1 MTFIKQKI
9 TRSKFTGLPLLS
21 LFLASILLSA
31 CGESIMPSSDMSK
44 EDAYSEIKKF
54 EKGVNPSFKENNV
67 RANIK
72 LSKTNL
78 LSMLPDLN
86 DYPIRGNQT
95 DSTQVEVVE
104 VFTSSEKAGNDRDG
118 LFVDMAEQ
126 FNRMGKT
133 TSGGKRSY
141 IAIRKIASGLGAQFI
156 ISQNYIPDAFSPSNN
171 LWGEMLNANGIET
184 ETIAEATAKNVAGIV
199 VKKSKVDMITE
210 NGKLDMSKLLTVVSS
225 GDFAMGY
232 TNPYQSSTGL
242 NFLMT
247 VLNAFS
253 DGDETQML
261 SPDVASS
268 FETFQGGVP
277 YVAQTTMQMRDETG
291 NSGVLDGYV
300 MEKQSYIN
308 LKGMSDYQYIP
319 FGVRHDS
326 PLYATPEA
334 DASEREVLKQFA
346 QFLKTKD
353 SELKDYGFDQTP
365 EYKSAY
371 KIKDSNIIGAAQKL
385 WKQRKSGGKPIA
397 AIFVADVSGSMEGI
411 RIKNLKRALIDSS
424 DLISSKNAI
433 GLVTYNDSVN
443 VDLSIRPY
451 NVQQKSLFIGA
462 VERLSAGGKTATID
476 ATVTAMSELI
486 KFDEKNPGY
495 KKIIFVLSDGER
507 TAGMEYDKVKKAF
520 EWSAIPIHTIAYEL
534 DSPEMKAMSALAEGA
549 YIKSTSSSASYRIGN
564 LLNSEM

>member
-1 MTFIKQKI
+1 MTFKHRK
-9 TRSKFTGLPLLS
+9 LS
-21 LFLASILLSA
+21 ILVSSIFISSFLLSA
-31 CGESIMPSSDMSK
+31 CGENVLPGSNMSK
-44 EDAYSEIKKF
+44 EDAYKEIQKF
-54 EKGVNPSFKENNV
+54 EKTVNPSYNENNV

-78 LSMLPDLN
+78 LSMLPDLR
-86 DYPIRGNQT
+86 DYPIYGNQS
-95 DSTQVEVVE
+95 DSSQVEVVE
-104 VFTSSEKAGNDRDG
+104 IFTSSEKAGTDRDG
-118 LFVDMAEQ
+118 LFIDMAER
-126 FNRMGKT
+126 FNNMGKK
-133 TSGGKRSY
+133 TSNGKRAY

-156 ISQNYIPDAFSPSNN
+156 ISQNYTPDAFSPSNN
-171 LWGEMLNANGIET
+171 LWGEMLNANGIKT
-184 ETIAEATAKNVAGIV
+184 ETISEATAKNTAGIV
-199 VKKSKVDMITE
+199 VKKEKVDMITE

-277 YVAQTTMQMRDETG
+277 YVAQTTLQMRDETG

-308 LKGMSDYQYIP
+308 LKGMSNYQFIP

-326 PLYATPEA
+326 PIYATPEA
-334 DASEREVLKQFA
+334 DESEREVLKQFA
-346 QFLKTKD
+346 QFLKTQDKQ
-353 SELKDYGFDQTP
+353 LKNYGFDQTP

-371 KIKDSNIIGAAQKL
+371 QIKDSSIIGNAQKL

-433 GLVTYNDSVN
+433 GLITYNDAVN

-495 KKIIFVLSDGER
+495 KKIIFVLSDGKR
-507 TAGMEYDKVKKAF
+507 TTGMDFDKVKKAF

-534 DSPEMKAMSALAEGA
+534 DSEEMKAMSGLAEGA
-549 YIKSTSSSASYRIGN
+549 YIKSSSSSASYRIGN

>member
-1 MTFIKQKI
+1 MRVLDMYFKK
-9 TRSKFTGLPLLS
+9 SN
-21 LFLASILLSA
+21 LAIFSIVFSSILLSA
-31 CGESIMPSSDMSK
+31 CGDNLLPNSNMSK

-54 EKGVNPSFKENNV
+54 EKSVNPSYRENNV

-78 LSMLPDLN
+78 LSMLPNLD
-86 DYPIRGNQT
+86 DYPIQGNQR
-95 DSTQVEVVE
+95 DSSTVEVVE
-104 VFTSSEKAGNDRDG
+104 IFTSSEKGGTDRDG
-118 LFVDMAEQ
+118 LFVDMAEN
-126 FNRMGKT
+126 FNRMGQKT
-133 TSGGKRSY
+133 SNGKQAY

-156 ISQNYIPDAFSPSNN
+156 ISQNYVPDAFSPSNN
-171 LWGEMLNANGIET
+171 LWGEMLNANGVKT
-184 ETIAEATAKNVAGIV
+184 ETIAEATAKNTAGIV
-199 VKKSKVDMITE
+199 VKKSKMDMITE

-242 NFLMT
+242 NFLIT

-253 DGDETQML
+253 DGDESQML

-277 YVAQTTMQMRDETG
+277 YVAQTTLQMRDETG

-308 LKGMSDYQYIP
+308 LKGMNDYQFIP

-334 DASEREVLKQFA
+334 DESEREVLKLFA
-346 QFLKTKD
+346 QFLETQNKQ
-353 SELKDYGFDQTP
+353 LKNYGFDQTP

-371 KIKDSNIIGAAQKL
+371 QIKDNNIIGEAQKL

-433 GLVTYNDSVN
+433 GLITYNDRVN

-507 TAGMEYDKVKKAF
+507 TAGLDYDKVKEAF

-534 DSPEMKAMSALAEGA
+534 DSPEMKAMSGLAEGA

>member
-1 MTFIKQKI
+1 MIFTKQI
-9 TRSKFTGLPLLS
+9 LTLLS
-21 LFLASILLSA
+21 FIFISTLLSA
-31 CGESIMPSSDMSK
+31 CGESILPNSTMSK
-44 EDAYSEIKKF
+44 EDAYSKIQKF
-54 EKGVNPSFKENNV
+54 EKNINPSYKENNV

-86 DYPIRGNQT
+86 DYPIRGNQR
-95 DSTQVEVVE
+95 DSSQTEVVE
-104 VFTSSEKAGNDRDG
+104 IFTSSEKAGTDRDG
-118 LFVDMAEQ
+118 LFVDMAEK
-126 FNRMGKT
+126 FNSMGKKT
-133 TSGGKRSY
+133 TRGKRAY

-156 ISQNYIPDAFSPSNN
+156 ISQNYTPDAFSPSNN

-184 ETIAEATAKNVAGIV
+184 ETIAEATAKNTAGIV
-199 VKKSKVDMITE
+199 VKKSKLDMITE
-210 NGKLDMSKLLTVVSS
+210 NGKLDVSKLLTVVSS
-225 GDFAMGY
+225 GEFAMGY

-247 VLNAFS
+247 ILHAFS

-277 YVAQTTMQMRDETG
+277 YVAQTTLQMRDETG

-300 MEKQSYIN
+300 MEKQSYTNLRGMNDYEFIN
-308 LKGMSDYQYIP
+308 

-334 DASEREVLKQFA
+334 DESEREVLKLFA
-346 QFLKTKD
+346 EFLKTQNNQ
-353 SELKDYGFDQTP
+353 LKDYGFDQTP
-365 EYKSAY
+365 EYKNAY
-371 KIKDSNIIGAAQKL
+371 QINDNNIIGNAQKL

-397 AIFVADVSGSMEGI
+397 AIFVADVSGSMEGL

-433 GLVTYNDSVN
+433 GLVTYNDTVN

-507 TAGMEYDKVKKAF
+507 TAGMDFDKVKKAF
-520 EWSAIPIHTIAYEL
+520 EWSAIPIHTIAYEV
-534 DSPEMKAMSALAEGA
+534 DSEEMKAMSGLAEGA
-549 YIKSTSSSASYRIGN
+549 YIKSTTSSASYRIGN